1 MDLHRQDR
9 ADPMGLFGRDQ
20 DQEKLAL
27 EATSPL
33 ERKIEEH
40 VSSRYLAAF
49 DQDGREQWRWR
60 SDGLLILVQQ

>member
-1 MDLHRQDR
+1 MDLDRQDR

-33 ERKIEEH
+33 ERKIE
-40 VSSRYLAAF
+40 
-49 DQDGREQWRWR
+49 
-60 SDGLLILVQQ
+60 